1 MQQQNSYQIT
11 SDQIIGISEEQA
23 QEIIKQNGYNELANQ
38 KPRNVFWLL
47 IAVLQEPM
55 LLMILAC
62 GTIYL
67 LLGEMRDALMLL
79 TFIIVVI
86 AITFYQERRTER
98 SLLALK
104 NLSSPRAL
112 VIRDGVQKRIAGRQV
127 AAGDIIILREGDRI
141 PADCLVIMANNL
153 MVDQSLLTGESMA
166 VQKFCYDQILTTK
179 QINSANQSQIESL
192 QSEIKSKN
200 NLSAENEY
208 LVFSGSLVISGNA
221 IVKAIF
227 TGQNTEIGKIG
238 KSLAEITP
246 ENTLLQ
252 KETTKIIAKFAIAG
266 AILCLSV
273 VVIYGL
279 NKGNWSQGFLS
290 GLTLGM
296 AMLPEEF
303 SMVLVVFLALG
314 AWRISKRNVLT
325 RKASAIEALGAIDV
339 LCVDKT
345 GTLTLNQMKLEG
357 LMVDDYYDLKKHQNE
372 ELPEDYHLLLE
383 YGILASQMDPFDPIE
398 KEIKDRG
405 ESLLFGTEHIHD
417 NWQLVREYPLSKE
430 LLALSHVWRSPDD
443 YQCYV
448 VAAKGAPEAIAD
460 LCHFNQEQTAELMAK
475 IAKMSDLG
483 LRILGV
489 AKASFCETD
498 LPGQQHDFHF
508 EFVGL
513 IGFSDP
519 IRDNIKTSI
528 EECYNAGIRVVMI
541 TGDYA
546 GTACNIAQKIGL
558 NNPTE
563 YLIGPEIENLSSDEL
578 SQKIKL
584 VNIFARIS
592 PKQKLLL
599 VNAFKADNKI
609 VAIAGDGVNDAPA
622 IKAANIGIAMGKK
635 GTDVAREASDLVLLD
650 DEFSSIIQAIK
661 LGRRIFDNLKKSFS
675 FIFAVHIPIA
685 AMSLIPVIF
694 NLPIILLPAH
704 IAFLELIID
713 PACSLVFESQKEDN
727 NIMNRPP
734 RHLRE
739 LLFSKKD
746 FIFSAIQGLIMLVAV
761 GLIFLFSLRFSGD
774 ENYIR
779 TMSFAAIT
787 FASVMLIIG
796 NLSGNL
802 SGNFSGSNSLIEI
815 LKSRNTA
822 LLFLILG
829 VVSSLA
835 IVIYLPFFRS
845 LFHFAKLP
853 LKDLSL
859 AFTLPI
865 IGMISIELLKYI
877 LPSAKSNLQ

>member
-1 MQQQNSYQIT
+1 MQQQNSNQIT
-11 SDQIIGISEEQA
+11 SDQITGISEQQA

-112 VIRDGVQKRIAGRQV
+112 VIRDAVQKRIAGREV
-127 AAGDIIILREGDRI
+127 AVGDIIILREGDRI

-166 VQKFCYDQILTTK
+166 VQKFCYDQSLTAE

-192 QSEIKSKN
+192 KSEIKSNN

-252 KETTKIIAKFAIAG
+252 KETAKIIAKFAIAG
-266 AILCLSV
+266 VILCLSV
-273 VVIYGL
+273 VLVYGL

-383 YGILASQMDPFDPIE
+383 YGILASQTDPFDPIE

-443 YQCYV
+443 HQCYV

-460 LCHFNQEQTAELMAK
+460 LCHFNQEQTTELMAK

-498 LPGQQHDFHF
+498 LPGKQHDFHF

-546 GTACNIAQKIGL
+546 GTACNIAKKIGL
-558 NNPTE
+558 NNPAK
-563 YLIGPEIENLSSDEL
+563 YLTGPEVENLSADEL
-578 SQKIKL
+578 SKKIKS

-650 DEFSSIIQAIK
+650 DDFTSIIQAIK

-713 PACSLVFESQKEDN
+713 PACSLVFESQKEEK

-734 RHLRE
+734 RHLQD

-746 FIFSAIQGLIMLVAV
+746 FIFSAIQGLIMLVV
-761 GLIFLFSLRFSGD
+761 VCLIFLFALRFSSD

-787 FASVMLIIG
+787 FASMMLIIS
-796 NLSGNL
+796 NL
-802 SGNFSGSNSLIEI
+802 SGSNSLIQI
-815 LKSRNTA
+815 LKSQNIA

-829 VVSSLA
+829 VLIA
-835 IVIYLPFFRS
+835 LMIVIYLPFFS
-845 LFHFAKLP
+845 TLFHFTKLS

-859 AFTLPI
+859 AFSLPM
-865 IGMISIELLKYI
+865 IGMFFIELVKFSI
-877 LPSAKSNLQ
+877 SGLPRRLRF